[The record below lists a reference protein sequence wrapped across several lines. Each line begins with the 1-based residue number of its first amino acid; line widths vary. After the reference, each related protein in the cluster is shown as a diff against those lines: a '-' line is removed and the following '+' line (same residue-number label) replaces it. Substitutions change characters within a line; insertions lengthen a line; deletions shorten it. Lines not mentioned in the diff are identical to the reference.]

1 MKDLP
6 FASMNESISTTNQ
19 GGRRRSGRSG
29 EEKRAALSSRNQSIF
44 AHGSRKEKKDQGRR
58 RGSMEKISKRGQSD
72 HGEVERG
79 RLQNDLG
86 LK

>member
-29 EEKRAALSSRNQSIF
+29 EEKRAALFIKESIHLCPRF
-44 AHGSRKEKKDQGRR
+44 KEGEEDQGRR